1 MSIDVNTLK
10 QIIAQVVQEMATE
23 DQAATAPTSS
33 TPSPTSGGTATM
45 TATAAGK
52 LTLAETGP
60 AERGADP
67 KEVVVAVS
75 PAFSTLIHETII
87 GLPHADVL
95 KEIAAGIEE
104 EGLKYRFVK
113 IYKSADVG
121 FIAHQAAKLSGSGI
135 GIGIQSRG
143 TTVIHQKDLPPLSN
157 VELFSQSPLIDLETF
172 RAIGKNAAKYAKGES
187 PQPVPIRNDQMARP
201 KYQAIAALLHN
212 KETAQCDLAKKPQA
226 LRVSTA

>member
-23 DQAATAPTSS
+23 DQAATAPTPS

-60 AERGADP
+60 AERGSDP

-104 EGLKYRFVK
+104 EGLKHRFVK